1 MPNRLIGNG
10 EAIETVQ
17 SSQFEPVAN
26 VVPGTIAPVPAAI
39 P

>member
-1 MPNRLIGNG
+1 LIANG

-17 SSQFEPVAN
+17 SSQLEPVTR